1 MEQEIKNALGLGVP
15 ELAIES
21 KPKLEPELKSTVTI
35 YDFSALLSK
44 HEPPKKPTIKNE
56 LSSPRLLDNKC
67 PDWSAH
73 QENHVV
79 NRSNNMSFTLDN
91 RSQNK
96 ESSLTQALRQIQEL
110 NCKIQELEQYYQ
122 DYVCSQQNLI
132 SAIAEICV
140 SPIQEVQA
148 LRILIYRGE
157 AACRQ
162 YLRSVLVKQSQ
173 ASKMTT
179 EQMKKPTSNKRA
191 KNQGFLQNSKK

>member
-1 MEQEIKNALGLGVP
+1 MEQEIRNAVWLGSP
-15 ELAIES
+15 ELVIES

-56 LSSPRLLDNKC
+56 PSSPRLLDDKC

-96 ESSLTQALRQIQEL
+96 ESSLTQALRQIQQL
-110 NCKIQELEQYYQ
+110 NSKIAVLEQQHQ
-122 DYVCSQQNLI
+122 DYVQKQKNLI
-132 SAIAEICV
+132 SAIAEICI
-140 SPIQEVQA
+140 SPIQEVEA

-162 YLRSVLVKQSQ
+162 YLRSLIVKQSQ
-173 ASKMTT
+173 
-179 EQMKKPTSNKRA
+179 
-191 KNQGFLQNSKK
+191 NS